1 MSKRIGV
8 LGSICNPPHLGHAM
22 LARCAAEQLGLA
34 QVLLIP
40 TGTPAHR
47 DEPTVDPRTRLWL
60 AEAAAADEPILEAS
74 AIEVDRPGPSF
85 MVETLSLLALQ
96 VGPAELVL
104 LLGADQYAAL
114 DTWHDPAGI
123 RQLAAIAVAPRAGS
137 VLDLDPG
144 VEEISMDVVDV
155 SSTEIRRRVAAGEP
169 IDGLVSPRVA
179 ALIADLGLYRV

>member
-1 MSKRIGV
+1 VSKRIGV
-8 LGSICNPPHLGHAM
+8 LGSICNPPHLGHAT
-22 LARCAAEQLGLA
+22 LARSAAEQLGLSH
-34 QVLLIP
+34 VLLIP

-47 DEPTVDPRTRLWL
+47 EEPAVDPRTRLRL

-74 AIEVDRPGPSF
+74 AIEVSRPGPSF

-96 VGPAELVL
+96 VGAAELVL

-123 RQLAAIAVAPRAGS
+123 RQLASIAVAPRAGS

-144 VEEISMDVVDV
+144 VEEIAMDVVDV

-169 IDGLVSPRVA
+169 IDGLVSRRVA
-179 ALIADLGLYRV
+179 ALIAELGLYRA